1 MIDHSGISV
10 SNIDAAIA
18 FYDAAFVPLGIAM
31 LYEVP
36 VEFTGGERVVGYGR
50 ERPQFWLNE
59 GGKQLPPLH
68 FAFSAENRAQ
78 VDAFYAAAMAAGAT
92 DNGAPGI
99 RAHYHP
105 DYYGAFVLDLDGNNI
120 EAVCHTPE
128 QK

>member
-10 SNIDAAIA
+10 SDIDAAIA
-18 FYDAAFVPLGIAM
+18 YYDVALAPLGISL

-36 VEFTGGERVVGYGR
+36 KEFTGGERVVGYGR
-50 ERPQFWLNE
+50 ERPQFWLNG
-59 GGKQLPPLH
+59 GGKQIPPIH

-78 VDAFYAAAMAAGAT
+78 VGAFYEAAMAAGGA

-105 DYYGAFVLDLDGNNI
+105 DYYGAFVRDLDGNNI

-128 QK
+128 

>member
-10 SNIDAAIA
+10 SNIDTAIA
-18 FYDAAFVPLGIAM
+18 YYDAAFSPLNISL

-36 VEFTGGERVVGYGR
+36 LEFTDGERVVGYGR
-50 ERPQFWLNE
+50 ERPQFWLNG
-59 GGKQLPPLH
+59 GGKQTPSIH
-68 FAFSAENRAQ
+68 FAFSAESRAQ
-78 VDAFYAAAMAAGAT
+78 VDAFYKAAIDAGGT

-105 DYYGAFVLDLDGNNI
+105 DYYGAFVRDLDGNNI

-128 QK
+128 

>member
-1 MIDHSGISV
+1 MIDHSGLSV

-18 FYDAAFVPLGIAM
+18 FYDDALAPLGVSL

-36 VEFTGGERVVGYGR
+36 KEFTGGERVVGYGR

-59 GGKQLPPLH
+59 GGKQVPPVH

-78 VDAFYAAAMAAGAT
+78 VDAFHKAAVGAGGA

-105 DYYGAFVLDLDGNNI
+105 DYYGAFVLDIDGNNI
-120 EAVCHTPE
+120 EAVCHTAE
-128 QK
+128 K

>member
-10 SNIDAAIA
+10 SDIDAAIA
-18 FYDAAFVPLGIAM
+18 FYDAALAPLGTSL

-36 VEFTGGERVVGYGR
+36 MEFTGGERVVGYGQ
-50 ERPQFWLNE
+50 ERPQFWLNA
-59 GGKQLPPLH
+59 GGKQTPPVH
-68 FAFSAENRAQ
+68 FAFSAANRQQ
-78 VDAFYAAAMAAGAT
+78 VDAFYKAAIDVGGT

-105 DYYGAFVLDLDGNNI
+105 DYYGAFVRDLDGNNI

-128 QK
+128 